1 MPNMAAFADS
11 FNVPS
16 RALVEI
22 DVDKW
27 DESEVGRFILR
38 KTSRYLNHE
47 QCVETRFLYEK
58 YKNGRVVDGYL
69 DDFVGHVFFPREL
82 QLLFIHTG
90 FEIEQTMGNYRGSPL
105 KSDSPLIIMMGRR
118 TES

>member
-1 MPNMAAFADS
+1 MNLREYGS
-11 FNVPS
+11 S
-16 RALVEI
+16 G
-22 DVDKW
+22 
-27 DESEVGRFILR
+27 GRPLATLTMSSASKRGFYMKNT
-38 KTSRYLNHE
+38 KTD
-47 QCVETRFLYEK
+47 
-58 YKNGRVVDGYL
+58 GVVDGYL

-90 FEIEQTMGNYRGSPL
+90 FEIEQTLGNYRGSPL